1 MKHKPAL
8 KVLAAAFAGC
18 IGLACPA
25 MPATAGL
32 LSATG
37 AVIAILNGELFVGE
51 AEGHIGGEGTLE
63 IHSRKDPSLSCRGD
77 FTSSAKLGG
86 GSGQLRCSDGSSA
99 TFQFRRLS
107 VFRGH
112 GTGTHSSGT
121 MTFAYGLEAAEAAPY
136 LRLPDGKK
144 LRQDGV
150 KLALVDL

>member
-1 MKHKPAL
+1 MKLKPAQ

-51 AEGHIGGEGTLE
+51 AEGHIGGAGTLA
-63 IHSRKDPSLSCRGD
+63 IHSQKNPGLTCRGD
-77 FTSSAKLGG
+77 FTSSVKLGG
-86 GSGQLRCSDGSSA
+86 GSGQMACSDGSSA
-99 TFQFRRLS
+99 TFEFQRLS

-112 GTGTHSSGT
+112 GTGSHSRGT
-121 MTFAYGLEAAEAAPY
+121 MTFAYGLNAAEAAPY
-136 LRLPDGKK
+136 LKLPEGKK
-144 LRQDGV
+144 LRQDGIQ
-150 KLALVDL
+150 LALVDL